1 MNQILEPTS
10 PVTLIY
16 LEASKE
22 EKNKKD
28 VVEENVEKNE
38 KIWRKKTKAKGIMR
52 KIKSRHSISRKGVEN
67 NKVSTFNETIQS
79 GSNFI

>member
-38 KIWRKKTKAKGIMR
+38 KI
-52 KIKSRHSISRKGVEN
+52 
-67 NKVSTFNETIQS
+67 
-79 GSNFI
+79 